1 MAPIVAIYITWVV
14 WALSWWAAA
23 LWSNPTIKR
32 AGIAREWFYRV
43 LALVG
48 VVLLLGLRHNT
59 YDIHYGFWS
68 PLKGVVGWT
77 LAALVAAGFAFS
89 WWARIYLGRLWSSSV
104 TRKSEHKVV
113 DTGPYGYVRHPIYT
127 GITLA
132 SFATAAVVGTP
143 TSLLG
148 AVLMTAG
155 WYVKARLEERFLR
168 EELGFEAYDS
178 YARRVPM
185 LVPFVHWPF

>member
-1 MAPIVAIYITWVV
+1 MAPIIAIYLTWIV
-14 WALSWWAAA
+14 WVLTWWAAA

-32 AGIAREWFYRV
+32 AGWAREWFYRL
-43 LALVG
+43 LAFVG
-48 VVLLLGLRHNT
+48 AVLLLGIHHNY

-68 PLKGVVGWT
+68 PLKGIVGWV
-77 LAALVAAGFAFS
+77 LAALVVFGFGFS

-104 TRKSEHKVV
+104 TRKSEHKIV
-113 DTGPYGYVRHPIYT
+113 DSGPYHYVRHPIYT

-132 SFATAAVVGTP
+132 CFATAAVVGTP

-148 AVLMTAG
+148 AVIMTAG
-155 WYVKARLEERFLR
+155 WYFKARLEERFLR
-168 EELGFEAYDS
+168 EELGYEAYDS